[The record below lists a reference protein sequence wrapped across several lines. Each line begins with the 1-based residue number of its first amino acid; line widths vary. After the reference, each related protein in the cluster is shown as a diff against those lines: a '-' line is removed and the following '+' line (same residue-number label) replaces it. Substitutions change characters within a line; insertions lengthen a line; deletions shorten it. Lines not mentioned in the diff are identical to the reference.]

1 MVAEGLNENVAGPEG
16 AGALIAR
23 GTRGAGRNAA
33 NLRPPWMER
42 PSPLAVVG
50 KGILLTAIAVVMIF
64 PFIYVIA
71 VSFSS
76 YQDVVRGGVVLWP
89 QHPTLEAYRA
99 ILSGGIVL
107 NALKVS
113 ILLTLGG
120 TAFNLFMTITLAY
133 GLSRKGVPGSR
144 FVLGLVLF
152 TLLFSPGLIPNYL
165 LVKQLGLINSYA
177 SLYLPVA
184 ISAFNLVILRQAFM
198 AVPEEL
204 LESARLDGAND
215 LRILLRIVLPLSL
228 PVLAVVALF
237 YGVYHWNSFF
247 NATLYLNDAQKW
259 PIQLVLR
266 QYVLQGSALASAVNI
281 DPSQPPPPAQTI
293 QMAVVVIATV
303 PILLVYPFL
312 QKYFTKGVLSGAIKG

>member
-1 MVAEGLNENVAGPEG
+1 MAMEEISGASVTGPVATG
-16 AGALIAR
+16 AALIGR
-23 GTRGAGRNAA
+23 GRRAGQERSG
-33 NLRPPWMER
+33 RPPWMET
-42 PSPLAVVG
+42 PSPVAAAGKAVLMG
-50 KGILLTAIAVVMIF
+50 CIAVLMIF

-76 YQDVVRGGVVLWP
+76 YKDVVKGGLILWP
-89 QHPTLEAYRA
+89 AHPTLAAYRA

-107 NALKVS
+107 HALQVS
-113 ILLTLGG
+113 ILLTILG
-120 TAFNLFMTITLAY
+120 TAFNMLMTISLAY
-133 GLSRKGVPGSR
+133 GLSRPGVPGSK
-144 FVLGLVLF
+144 FVLVLVLF

-165 LVKQLGLINSYA
+165 LVKQLGLINSYY
-177 SLYLPVA
+177 SLVLPGA
-184 ISAFNLVILRQAFM
+184 INAFNLVILRQFFM
-198 AVPEEL
+198 NLPDEL
-204 LESARLDGAND
+204 LESARLDGASD
-215 LRILLRIVLPLSL
+215 LRILLRIMLPLSK

-237 YGVYHWNSFF
+237 YGVEHWNAFF

-281 DPSQPPPPAQTI
+281 DPNQPPPPAQTI

-312 QKYFTKGVLSGAIKG
+312 QKYFTKGVLTGAIKG